1 MLNFG
6 ARITAIQLELPDG
19 LRNVVLGYA
28 DPRSYLD
35 DRFFLGATVG
45 RFCNRI
51 RAAQFSIGAA
61 QYALAANEGIHQLHG
76 GPRGFDRCY
85 WHIDNADT
93 SEASFRLV
101 SADGDQ
107 GYPGTLQ
114 AIVRYQWDDD
124 RCLRIRYRASCDKP
138 TFVNLSNHSYFNL
151 DANAATVL
159 GHSVRI
165 DADRFTDIDDE
176 KLPTGDLAPVAGT
189 DLDLRSARAVRELVS
204 SVEPRLQSA
213 KGPDLNYVL
222 NESEVAATIGS
233 AKGDLTLS
241 VATSCP
247 GLQLYCG
254 QYLETPFKPYAGLCL
269 ESQFFPDSPNQ
280 PAFPSTLLR
289 PGETYEEF
297 TEYRFGTPGIV

>member
-6 ARITAIQLELPDG
+6 ARIVAVQLELPDG
-19 LRNVVLGYA
+19 LRNVALGYA

-61 QYALAANEGIHQLHG
+61 QYSLAANEGIHQLHG
-76 GPRGFDRCY
+76 GPRGFDRLY
-85 WHIDNADT
+85 WHIDNADA
-93 SEASFRLV
+93 SEVSFRLV

-107 GYPGTLQ
+107 GYPGNLQ
-114 AIVRYQWDDD
+114 VIVRYQWDDD
-124 RCLRIRYRASCDKP
+124 RCLRIRYRASCDMP

-165 DADRFTDIDDE
+165 DADSFTDIDDE

-189 DLDLRSARAVRELVS
+189 DLDLRCGRTIRELVES
-204 SVEPRLQSA
+204 AEPYLQSA
-213 KGPDLNYVL
+213 RGPDLNYVL
-222 NESEVAATIGS
+222 NKNPVVATVRNTS
-233 AKGDLTLS
+233 GDLSLS
-241 VATSCP
+241 VGTSCP
-247 GLQLYCG
+247 GLQLYSG
-254 QYLETPFKPYAGLCL
+254 QYLEAPFKPYAGLCL
-269 ESQFFPDSPNQ
+269 ESQYFPDSPNQ
-280 PAFPSTLLR
+280 PAFPSTLLQ
-289 PGETYEEF
+289 PGETFDEF
-297 TEYRFGTPGIV
+297 TEYRFVTSTND